1 MHDSRYRNTATLYE
15 DGTREKY
22 LYNDRNQCIC
32 RTDRNGHTV
41 RMSYDSDNGLKE
53 HTVPMGGKIRYAYD
67 AAGNLLSETDAAGKE
82 GNLNGK
88 CDE

>member
-1 MHDSRYRNTATLYE
+1 MWNVSSIKSP
-15 DGTREKY
+15 DGGIQRF
-22 LYNDRNQCIC
+22 I
-32 RTDRNGHTV
+32 
-41 RMSYDSDNGLKE
+41 YDSDNRLKE
-53 HTVPMGGKIRYAYD
+53 HTLPMGGKIRYAYD

>member
-1 MHDSRYRNTATLYE
+1 MTGFTDF
-15 DGTREKY
+15 DGKTVSFD
-22 LYNDRNQCIC
+22 YND
-32 RTDRNGHTV
+32 
-41 RMSYDSDNGLKE
+41 L
-53 HTVPMGGKIRYAYD
+53 GKIRYAYD